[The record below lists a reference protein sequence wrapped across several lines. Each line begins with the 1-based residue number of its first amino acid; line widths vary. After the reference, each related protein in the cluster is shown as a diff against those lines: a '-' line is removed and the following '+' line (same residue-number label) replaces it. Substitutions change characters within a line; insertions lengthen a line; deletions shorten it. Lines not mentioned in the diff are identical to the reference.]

1 MHNKRDDILKNAKS
15 YHKTFYNQKTFTGPS
30 LYFHKRALEV
40 LNTNDLENSIEY
52 VYAVLT
58 SWGMH
63 RMGPTGAKMIEFD
76 VFKESILNI
85 KERIQFLKQYS
96 FKTINETVLEQ
107 IEYIFKN
114 ICVMKSNISLVGNTK
129 VMAHFLPNLIPPVDR
144 QYTLNYLYN
153 KNYIPNNIDKEWN
166 MLKDILLNFF
176 YPIANDTD
184 FLELSQSW
192 INQPDLYPWDTSTLK
207 TIDNIIIG
215 SKK

>member
-1 MHNKRDDILKNAKS
+1 
-15 YHKTFYNQKTFTGPS
+15 
-30 LYFHKRALEV
+30 
-40 LNTNDLENSIEY
+40 
-52 VYAVLT
+52 
-58 SWGMH
+58 
-63 RMGPTGAKMIEFD
+63 MGPTGAKMIEFD

-85 KERIQFLKQYS
+85 KESIEFLKQYS

-107 IEYIFKN
+107 IEYVFKN
-114 ICVMKSNISLVGNTK
+114 ICVMKSNISLIGNTK

-166 MLKDILLNFF
+166 MLKDMLLNFF

-192 INQPDLYPWDTSTLK
+192 INQPDLYPWYTSTLK

>member
-1 MHNKRDDILKNAKS
+1 
-15 YHKTFYNQKTFTGPS
+15 
-30 LYFHKRALEV
+30 
-40 LNTNDLENSIEY
+40 
-52 VYAVLT
+52 
-58 SWGMH
+58 
-63 RMGPTGAKMIEFD
+63 
-76 VFKESILNI
+76 
-85 KERIQFLKQYS
+85 
-96 FKTINETVLEQ
+96 
-107 IEYIFKN
+107 
-114 ICVMKSNISLVGNTK
+114 MKSNISLVGNTK

-192 INQPDLYPWDTSTLK
+192 INEPDLYPWDTSTLK